1 MRRKEKGAAPELD
14 RKRREDYYD
23 FSLLAVIILLTGF
36 GLVMLY
42 STTSYTAS
50 LKYGN
55 DMYFF
60 SRQAKYSLIA
70 IVLAVLLSRVNY
82 RILWYLSRVIYILAL
97 VLMALVQSPLG
108 RAYNGARRWLA
119 FGPVSF
125 QPAEVAKIAVI
136 VYLPVMIVRMGR
148 NLRGWR
154 PMAKLLAAGAIQA
167 AAARIFTQNLSTALI
182 IMLIALSIIFV
193 AWPKTKGFLIAAAV
207 AAGLAAAFVLIIAGA
222 GSSGGNFRFMRIR
235 VWLHPEQHTE
245 SGGYQVM
252 QALYALGSGGI
263 FGKGLGNGTQKLGA
277 VPEAENDMIFS
288 IICEELGIFG
298 GIIVISL
305 FLYLIYR
312 LFFIAQNAPDRFSG
326 LMVTGIFAHIS
337 LQVILNLC
345 VNLNVIPTT
354 GVTLPFVSYG
364 GTSVCLL
371 MAEMAVA
378 LSVSRAIHFRRP
390 DRDIWGEV
398 VRDSYTGS

>member
-1 MRRKEKGAAPELD
+1 MD

-119 FGPVSF
+119 FGPVRF

-182 IMLIALSIIFV
+182 IMLIALTIIFV

-207 AAGLAAAFVLIIAGA
+207 TAGLAAAFVLIIAGA

-288 IICEELGIFG
+288 IICEDLGIFG

-312 LFFIAQNAPDRFSG
+312 LFFIAQNAPERTDGDRNFCAYLASG
-326 LMVTGIFAHIS
+326 DPQSVRESERHSDDRRDAAVRELRRHIR
-337 LQVILNLC
+337 LPADGRNGGRAVC
-345 VNLNVIPTT
+345 V
-354 GVTLPFVSYG
+354 
-364 GTSVCLL
+364 
-371 MAEMAVA
+371 A
-378 LSVSRAIHFRRP
+378 
-390 DRDIWGEV
+390 
-398 VRDSYTGS
+398 RDSFPQAGPGYLGRSGPGVLHRLLKGLDQKKGERCHA